1 MNKLQLLHLCNFF
14 THPFVLPKTLRMKL
28 HLLPVFLFTSLFSW
42 SQSFSGSLSGGY
54 QFGVGKQNLEHH
66 SVSEFID
73 PYSPWPWQQVDL
85 SLGQGTTTNVTL
97 GYDLNQSYG
106 FTLTG
111 SYLFGSE
118 FSSKTSNTLTV
129 ERTLSASMLRIN
141 PSFRMNV
148 GQNRFR
154 TYAEIGFILGIGKI
168 NFNLKNSTVDAT
180 ILEYSYVYDGGLSYG
195 ASARFGM
202 EYQVSKRFRVFG
214 EFQFISQAYAP
225 TKGYLTKYIVNNE
238 DVTESFQQ
246 NASANVVFVE
256 SIQLEP
262 SVSPSPNEPQVRAKH
277 SYPFHSYGL
286 NVGVKFI
293 LWDGKKEEGN
303 TP

>member
-42 SQSFSGSLSGGY
+42 SQSFYGSLSGGY

-129 ERTLSASMLRIN
+129 ERTLSASMVRIN
-141 PSFRMNV
+141 PSFRMHV

-154 TYAEIGFILGIGKI
+154 TYADIGFILGIGKI

-195 ASARFGM
+195 ASARFGV
-202 EYQVSKRFRVFG
+202 EYQVSKKCLIFG
-214 EFQFISQAYAP
+214 EFNFISQAYAP
-225 TKGYLTKYIVNNE
+225 TKGYLTKYIFNNE
-238 DVTESFQQ
+238 DLTESFQQ

-256 SIQLEP
+256 SIQSDP
-262 SVSPSPNEPQVRAKH
+262 TVSPSPNEPQLRARH

-293 LWDGKKEEGN
+293 LWDKKKKEER
-303 TP
+303 TR

>member
-1 MNKLQLLHLCNFF
+1 MFD
-14 THPFVLPKTLRMKL
+14 
-28 HLLPVFLFTSLFSW
+28 SLFSW
-42 SQSFSGSLSGGY
+42 SQTFYGSLSGGY
-54 QFGVGKQNLEHH
+54 KFGVGKQNMEHH

-73 PYSPWPWQQVDL
+73 PYTPWPWEKVDL
-85 SLGQGTTTNVTL
+85 SLGQGALTNGII

-106 FTLTG
+106 LTLSG
-111 SYLFGSE
+111 SYLFGAE
-118 FSSKTSNTLTV
+118 FSSKTSNNLTV
-129 ERTLSASMLRIN
+129 ERKLSASMVRIN
-141 PSFRMNV
+141 PSVRMYV
-148 GQNRFR
+148 SQNRFR
-154 TYAEIGFILGIGKI
+154 TYADIGFILGIGKI

-202 EYQVSKRFRVFG
+202 EYQVSKRLRVFG

-246 NASANVVFVE
+246 NASANVVFVDA
-256 SIQLEP
+256 IQSDP
-262 SVSPSPNEPQVRAKH
+262 SVSPTPNEPQIRARH
-277 SYPFHSYGL
+277 SYPFHSFGL

-293 LWDGKKEEGN
+293 LWDKEKEETITN
-303 TP
+303 

>member
-1 MNKLQLLHLCNFF
+1 MKSLLLS
-14 THPFVLPKTLRMKL
+14 VL
-28 HLLPVFLFTSLFSW
+28 LFASLSSW
-42 SQSFSGSLSGGY
+42 SQTFYGSLSGGY
-54 QFGVGKQNLEHH
+54 QFGVGKQNMEHH

-73 PYSPWPWQQVDL
+73 PNTPWPWEKVDL
-85 SLGQGTTTNVTL
+85 SLGQGILTNGII

-106 FTLTG
+106 LTLSG
-111 SYLFGSE
+111 SYLFGAE
-118 FSSKTSNTLTV
+118 FSSKTSNNLTV
-129 ERTLSASMLRIN
+129 ERNLSASMVRIN
-141 PSFRMNV
+141 PSFRMYV
-148 GQNRFR
+148 SQNKFR
-154 TYAEIGFILGIGKI
+154 TYADIGFILGIGKI

-195 ASARFGM
+195 ASTRFGM
-202 EYQVSKRFRVFG
+202 EYQVSKRLRVFG

-256 SIQLEP
+256 SIQSDP

-293 LWDGKKEEGN
+293 LWEKEKAGTTTN
-303 TP
+303 

>member
-1 MNKLQLLHLCNFF
+1 MKSILLTF
-14 THPFVLPKTLRMKL
+14 
-28 HLLPVFLFTSLFSW
+28 FLFDSLFSW
-42 SQSFSGSLSGGY
+42 SQTFYGSLSGGY
-54 QFGVGKQNLEHH
+54 KFGVGKQNMEHH

-73 PYSPWPWQQVDL
+73 PYTPWPWEKVDL
-85 SLGQGTTTNVTL
+85 SLGQGALTNGII

-106 FTLTG
+106 LTLSG
-111 SYLFGSE
+111 SYLFGAE
-118 FSSKTSNTLTV
+118 FSSKTSNNLTV
-129 ERTLSASMLRIN
+129 ERKLSASMVRIN
-141 PSFRMNV
+141 PSVRMYV
-148 GQNRFR
+148 SQNRFR
-154 TYAEIGFILGIGKI
+154 TYADIGFILGIGKI

-202 EYQVSKRFRVFG
+202 EYQVSKRLRVFG

-246 NASANVVFVE
+246 NASANVVFVDA
-256 SIQLEP
+256 IQSDP
-262 SVSPSPNEPQVRAKH
+262 SVSPTPNEPQIRARH
-277 SYPFHSYGL
+277 SYPFHSFGL

-293 LWDGKKEEGN
+293 LWDKEKEETITN
-303 TP
+303 

>member
-1 MNKLQLLHLCNFF
+1 MKSLLLS
-14 THPFVLPKTLRMKL
+14 VL
-28 HLLPVFLFTSLFSW
+28 LFASLSSW
-42 SQSFSGSLSGGY
+42 SQTFYGSLSGGY
-54 QFGVGKQNLEHH
+54 QFGVGKQNMEHH
-66 SVSEFID
+66 SLSEFID
-73 PYSPWPWQQVDL
+73 PNTPWPWEKVDL
-85 SLGQGTTTNVTL
+85 SLGQGILTNGII

-106 FTLTG
+106 LTLSG
-111 SYLFGSE
+111 SYLFGAE
-118 FSSKTSNTLTV
+118 FSSKTSNNLTV
-129 ERTLSASMLRIN
+129 ERNLSASMVRIN
-141 PSFRMNV
+141 PSFRMYV
-148 GQNRFR
+148 SQNKFR
-154 TYAEIGFILGIGKI
+154 TYADIGFILGIGKI

-202 EYQVSKRFRVFG
+202 EYQVSKRLRVFG

-256 SIQLEP
+256 SIQSDP

-293 LWDGKKEEGN
+293 LWEKEKAGTTTN
-303 TP
+303 

>member
-1 MNKLQLLHLCNFF
+1 MKSLLLS
-14 THPFVLPKTLRMKL
+14 VL
-28 HLLPVFLFTSLFSW
+28 LFASLSSW
-42 SQSFSGSLSGGY
+42 SQTFYGSLSGGY
-54 QFGVGKQNLEHH
+54 QFGVGKQNMEHH

-73 PYSPWPWQQVDL
+73 PNTPWPWEKVDL
-85 SLGQGTTTNVTL
+85 SLGQGILTNGII

-106 FTLTG
+106 LTLSG
-111 SYLFGSE
+111 SYLFGAE
-118 FSSKTSNTLTV
+118 FSSKTSNNLTV
-129 ERTLSASMLRIN
+129 ERNLSASMVRIN
-141 PSFRMNV
+141 PSFRMYV
-148 GQNRFR
+148 SQNKFR
-154 TYAEIGFILGIGKI
+154 TYADIGFILGIGKI

-202 EYQVSKRFRVFG
+202 EYQVSKRLRVFG

-256 SIQLEP
+256 SIQSDP

-293 LWDGKKEEGN
+293 LWEKEKAGTTTN
-303 TP
+303 

>member
-1 MNKLQLLHLCNFF
+1 MKSILLS
-14 THPFVLPKTLRMKL
+14 VL
-28 HLLPVFLFTSLFSW
+28 LFASLSSW
-42 SQSFSGSLSGGY
+42 SQTFYGSLSGGY
-54 QFGVGKQNLEHH
+54 QFGVGKQNMEHH

-73 PYSPWPWQQVDL
+73 PNTPWPWEKVDL
-85 SLGQGTTTNVTL
+85 SLGQGILTNGII

-106 FTLTG
+106 LTLSG
-111 SYLFGSE
+111 SYLFGAE
-118 FSSKTSNTLTV
+118 FSSKTSNNLTV
-129 ERTLSASMLRIN
+129 ERKLSASMIRIN
-141 PSFRMNV
+141 PSFRMYV
-148 GQNRFR
+148 SQNKFK
-154 TYAEIGFILGIGKI
+154 TYADIGFILGIGKI

-202 EYQVSKRFRVFG
+202 EYQVSKRLRVFG

-246 NASANVVFVE
+246 NASANVIFVDA
-256 SIQLEP
+256 IQSDP
-262 SVSPSPNEPQVRAKH
+262 SVSPSPNEPQIRARH
-277 SYPFHSYGL
+277 SYPFHSFGL

-293 LWDGKKEEGN
+293 LWDKEKEETITN
-303 TP
+303 

>member
-1 MNKLQLLHLCNFF
+1 MKSILLS
-14 THPFVLPKTLRMKL
+14 VL
-28 HLLPVFLFTSLFSW
+28 LFASLSSW
-42 SQSFSGSLSGGY
+42 SQTFYGSLSGGY
-54 QFGVGKQNLEHH
+54 QFGVGKQNMEHH

-73 PYSPWPWQQVDL
+73 PNTPWPWEKVDL
-85 SLGQGTTTNVTL
+85 SLGQGILTNGII

-106 FTLTG
+106 LTLSG
-111 SYLFGSE
+111 SYLFGAE
-118 FSSKTSNTLTV
+118 FSSKTSNNLTV
-129 ERTLSASMLRIN
+129 ERKLSASMIRIN
-141 PSFRMNV
+141 PSFRMYV
-148 GQNRFR
+148 SQNKFK
-154 TYAEIGFILGIGKI
+154 TYADIGFILGIGKI

-202 EYQVSKRFRVFG
+202 EYQVSKRLRVFG

-246 NASANVVFVE
+246 NASANVIFVDA
-256 SIQLEP
+256 IQSDP
-262 SVSPSPNEPQVRAKH
+262 SVSPSPNEPQIRTRH
-277 SYPFHSYGL
+277 SYPFHSFGL

-293 LWDGKKEEGN
+293 LWDKEKEETITN
-303 TP
+303 

>member
-1 MNKLQLLHLCNFF
+1 MKSLLLS
-14 THPFVLPKTLRMKL
+14 VL
-28 HLLPVFLFTSLFSW
+28 LFASLSSW
-42 SQSFSGSLSGGY
+42 SQTFYGSLSGGY
-54 QFGVGKQNLEHH
+54 QFGVGKQNMEHH
-66 SVSEFID
+66 SLSEFID
-73 PYSPWPWQQVDL
+73 PNTPWPWEKVDL
-85 SLGQGTTTNVTL
+85 SLGQGILTNGII

-106 FTLTG
+106 LTLSG
-111 SYLFGSE
+111 SYLFGAE
-118 FSSKTSNTLTV
+118 FSSKTSNNLTV
-129 ERTLSASMLRIN
+129 ERNLSASMVRIN
-141 PSFRMNV
+141 PSFRMYV
-148 GQNRFR
+148 SQNKFR
-154 TYAEIGFILGIGKI
+154 TYADIGFILGIGKI

-195 ASARFGM
+195 ASTRFGM
-202 EYQVSKRFRVFG
+202 EYQVSKRLRVFG

-256 SIQLEP
+256 SIQSDP

-293 LWDGKKEEGN
+293 LWEKEKAGTTTN
-303 TP
+303 